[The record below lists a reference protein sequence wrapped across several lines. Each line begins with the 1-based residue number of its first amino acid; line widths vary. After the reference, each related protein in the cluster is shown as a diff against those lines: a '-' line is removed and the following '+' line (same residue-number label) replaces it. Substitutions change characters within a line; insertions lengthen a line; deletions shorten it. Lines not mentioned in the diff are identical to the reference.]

1 MPLLHPL
8 PTHLHSFEFKI
19 ARLCL
24 VICVLHI
31 TIIRAITPPTV
42 LPFCLAADHPSQA
55 ISLARYQQ
63 NPREAKSNPFTR
75 ENEQKTTNKM
85 SQSAAWNVSEL
96 ADTELPMP
104 GSMHLSISLFIVCSG
119 AKESGPMQVSRTR
132 DVTVVASSSVF
143 ATLFASV
150 FTWTRHSGGGSQKES
165 TINRSLRCCFP
176 LAFIS
181 VLSRLN
187 GGSCCS
193 ATSLPI
199 SGSCA
204 RFWWFVE
211 SGPATNIVR
220 TNTFPDDKLV
230 EGLDQVVRA
239 VNNAILQFSIFNR
252 PRDDLIAG
260 DRDPGRQQSEDEPFP
275 YQNS

>member
-31 TIIRAITPPTV
+31 TIIRAITPPSV
-42 LPFCLAADHPSQA
+42 LPLCLAADHPSQA
-55 ISLARYQQ
+55 IFLARYQQ

-104 GSMHLSISLFIVCSG
+104 GSMHLSVSLFIVCSG

-132 DVTVVASSSVF
+132 DVTLVASSSVF
-143 ATLFASV
+143 ATLPASV
-150 FTWTRHSGGGSQKES
+150 FTWTAQRRMFPEGKHNQQVFALLLS
-165 TINRSLRCCFP
+165 TCIHFV
-176 LAFIS
+176 FI
-181 VLSRLN
+181 
-187 GGSCCS
+187 
-193 ATSLPI
+193 A
-199 SGSCA
+199 
-204 RFWWFVE
+204 
-211 SGPATNIVR
+211 
-220 TNTFPDDKLV
+220 
-230 EGLDQVVRA
+230 
-239 VNNAILQFSIFNR
+239 
-252 PRDDLIAG
+252 
-260 DRDPGRQQSEDEPFP
+260 
-275 YQNS
+275 